1 MSIMDIARSSVVTAD
16 PDASAASIA
25 QKLESNNV
33 GSVVITDGTTPVGI
47 VTDRD
52 LALTMVDDG
61 ADPSVTTARDVMG
74 EDLITADKSEGAFD
88 LCSTMCD
95 NGVRRMPIVDDG
107 ELVGI
112 VTLDD
117 MLQLL
122 ADELQHLSTVVAR
135 ESPPYEL

>member
-1 MSIMDIARSSVVTAD
+1 MPIADIARSSVVTAN
-16 PDASAASIA
+16 PDASAAELA
-25 QKLESNNV
+25 ERLESNNV
-33 GSVVITDGTTPVGI
+33 GSVVITEGTAPVGI

-52 LALTMVDDG
+52 LALTMVGDG
-61 ADPSVTTARDVMG
+61 ADPSSIVARDVMS
-74 EDLITADKSEGAFD
+74 EDLITAEASEGAFD

-95 NGVRRMPIVDDG
+95 NAVRRMPIVDDG

-135 ESPPYEL
+135 ESPPY

>member
-1 MSIMDIARSSVVTAD
+1 MPIADIARSSVVTAE
-16 PDASAASIA
+16 PDASAASLA
-25 QKLESNNV
+25 EQFESNNV
-33 GSVVITDGTTPVGI
+33 GSVVITEGTSPVGI

-52 LALTMVDDG
+52 LALTMAGDG
-61 ADPSVTTARDVMG
+61 ADPSATVARDIMS
-74 EDLITADKSEGAFD
+74 EDLVTAEASDGAFD

-95 NGVRRMPIVDDG
+95 SGVRRMPIVEDG
-107 ELVGI
+107 DLVGI

-135 ESPPYEL
+135 ESPPY